1 MTQEH
6 LKEAAERMRRAR
18 LANPVTSK
26 ARARELFK
34 MHDQARR
41 SSRLALNVGADTG
54 RQDPQSSC
62 GGQ

>member
-1 MTQEH
+1 
-6 LKEAAERMRRAR
+6 MRRAR
-18 LANPVTSK
+18 LANPLTSK